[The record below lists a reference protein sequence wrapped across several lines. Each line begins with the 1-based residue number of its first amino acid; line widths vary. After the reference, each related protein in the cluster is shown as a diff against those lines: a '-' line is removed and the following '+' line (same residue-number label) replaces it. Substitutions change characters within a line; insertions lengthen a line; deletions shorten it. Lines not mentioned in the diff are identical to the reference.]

1 MPQDLLVVRHDGVAM
16 MAAWFLAV
24 YAIYVKTLVIRR
36 VRASDREVG
45 LGWWMGGALTVGTG
59 IWAQSLVSM
68 LSRELPIKV
77 GYLPAVIL
85 AAWLPAV
92 LISAVLIW
100 SVSRVRPSLLSRWCA
115 GLFGAAGFCLLTYL
129 NVAAMV
135 LQPGVQWDPMLML
148 CAFLVMLVG
157 SVLASGMLR
166 RELLQEGHFWRQVQV
181 ALVLGSA
188 VHLAQLTM
196 LESAGVVVGTV
207 CLSAHQLSG
216 AYLDFLVVMVSCV
229 LLAAVQLGTM
239 LDTRL
244 RYQQAQ
250 LVSSLKQAHTDL
262 AVAAQRDTLTGLL
275 NRAGFEQHLGEV
287 LQAVGE
293 SGEVPSTRLAV
304 MRINL
309 DGFRALVNTYGHA
322 LGDNLLRQVAKRL
335 LVLVRNTDAPARGD
349 GEEFL
354 LLLRSMPDQHAVA
367 QLAHRIGLAVSQPC
381 VVNGEDVTI
390 TCSIGIALY
399 PDSVTV
405 HQLIGHANDAMLA
418 ASKSGGGVYCLHEPG
433 MDISGAQQVEMQR
446 DLRYA
451 IQRGELMLH
460 FQPKLDAAASTLVG
474 VEALLRWTHPQRG
487 PVSPVDFI
495 PVAERFGL
503 IGELGQWVLNEACR
517 HMRLWLDAGL
527 NIPVAVNM
535 SAHQLREHDL
545 EIRVRAALARH
556 AIPADMLILEI
567 TESVAMDDIEAS
579 LRVFDMLDRI
589 GVKLSIDDFGT
600 GYSSLSYLRRLPARQ
615 LKIDRSFVRDLDHSP
630 DAQAIVE
637 AVVRLS
643 HALGM
648 TVVAEGVETEAQ
660 RQVLV
665 KLACDELQGFLFGRP
680 MADADLRTWMGA
692 HNVPIGP
699 IRLVPTEVL
708 PLEI

>member
-16 MAAWFLAV
+16 TAAWFLAV
-24 YAIYVKTLVIRR
+24 YAIYVMTLVIRR
-36 VRASDREVG
+36 VRASDRDVG
-45 LGWWMGGALTVGTG
+45 IGWWIGGALTVGTG
-59 IWAQSLVSM
+59 IWAQSFISM
-68 LSRELPIKV
+68 LSRQLPIQV
-77 GYLPAVIL
+77 GYLPAIVL

-92 LISAVLIW
+92 LICAVLIW
-100 SVSRVRPSLLSRWCA
+100 SVSRVHQPVFKRVLSGLLA
-115 GLFGAAGFCLLTYL
+115 ALGFGFLTYL
-129 NVAAMV
+129 NVSAMV
-135 LQPGVQWDPMLML
+135 LQPEVAWDPAWLL
-148 CAFLVMLVG
+148 VAFAVILVG
-157 SVLASGMLR
+157 NVLASVMLR
-166 RELLQEGHFWRQVQV
+166 RELLREAKFLNQAGV
-181 ALVLGSA
+181 AVVLGSA
-188 VHLAQLTM
+188 LHLAQLLM
-196 LESAGVVVGTV
+196 LESAGVQEGTV
-207 CLSAHQLSG
+207 CLSAQQLSG
-216 AYLDFLVVMVSCV
+216 TYLDWLVSLIGGI
-229 LLAAVQLGTM
+229 LLMGVQLGTV

-244 RYQQAQ
+244 RRQHAQ
-250 LVSSLKQAHTDL
+250 LVSSLQQAQTDL
-262 AVAAQRDTLTGLL
+262 QVAAHRDALTGLL
-275 NRAGFEQHLGEV
+275 NRPGFEHHLREV
-287 LQAVGE
+287 IQSLDE
-293 SGEVPSTRLAV
+293 SGEAPAGRLAV

-354 LLLRSMPDQHAVA
+354 LLLPNMPDQHAVA
-367 QLAHRIGLAVSQPC
+367 QLAYRIGLAVSQPC
-381 VVNGEDVTI
+381 VINGEDVTI

-405 HQLIGHANDAMLA
+405 EQLICHANEAMLA
-418 ASKSGGGVYCLHEPG
+418 ASKAGGGVYCLHEAG
-433 MDISGAQQVEMQR
+433 MDISGAKQVEMQR
-446 DLRYA
+446 ELRYA
-451 IQRGELMLH
+451 IQRGELALH
-460 FQPKLDAAASTLVG
+460 FQPKLDAVRGGLVG

-487 PVSPVDFI
+487 PVSPAEFI

-503 IGELGQWVLNEACR
+503 IGELGQWVMNEACR

-527 NIPVAVNM
+527 EIPVAVNM

-545 EIRVRAALARH
+545 ESRIRETLARH
-556 AIPADMLILEI
+556 ALPADMLILEI

-579 LRVFDMLDRI
+579 LKVFDMLDRI

-615 LKIDRSFVRDLDHSP
+615 LKIDRSFVRDLDHSA

-665 KLACDELQGFLFGRP
+665 KLACDELQGFLFAKP
-680 MADADLRTWMGA
+680 MADSDLRTWMGSQT
-692 HNVPIGP
+692 VPMAP
-699 IRLVPTEVL
+699 LHLVPA
-708 PLEI
+708 

>member
-16 MAAWFLAV
+16 TAAWFLAV
-24 YAIYVKTLVIRR
+24 YAIYVMTLVIRR
-36 VRASDREVG
+36 VRASDRDVG
-45 LGWWMGGALTVGTG
+45 IGWWIGGALTVGTG
-59 IWAQSLVSM
+59 IWAQSFISM
-68 LSRELPIKV
+68 LSRQLPIQV
-77 GYLPAVIL
+77 GYLPAIVL

-92 LISAVLIW
+92 LICAVLIW
-100 SVSRVRPSLLSRWCA
+100 SVSRVHQPVFKRVASGLLA
-115 GLFGAAGFCLLTYL
+115 ALGFGFLTYL
-129 NVAAMV
+129 NVSAMV
-135 LQPGVQWDPMLML
+135 LQPEVAWDPVWLL
-148 CAFLVMLVG
+148 VAFAVILVG
-157 SVLASGMLR
+157 NVLASVMLR
-166 RELLQEGHFWRQVQV
+166 RELLREAKFLNQAGV
-181 ALVLGSA
+181 AVVLGSA
-188 VHLAQLTM
+188 VHLAQLLM
-196 LESAGVVVGTV
+196 LESAGVQEGTV
-207 CLSAHQLSG
+207 CLSAQQLSG
-216 AYLDFLVVMVSCV
+216 TYLDWLVSLIGGI
-229 LLAAVQLGTM
+229 LLMGVQLGTV

-244 RYQQAQ
+244 RRQHAQ
-250 LVSSLKQAHTDL
+250 LVSSLQQAQTDL
-262 AVAAQRDTLTGLL
+262 QVAAHRDALTGLL
-275 NRAGFEQHLGEV
+275 NRPGFEHHLREV
-287 LQAVGE
+287 IQSLDE
-293 SGEVPSTRLAV
+293 SGGAPAGRLAV

-354 LLLRSMPDQHAVA
+354 LLLPSMPDQHAVA
-367 QLAHRIGLAVSQPC
+367 QLAYRIGLAVSQPC
-381 VVNGEDVTI
+381 VINGEDVTI

-405 HQLIGHANDAMLA
+405 EQLICHANEAMLA
-418 ASKSGGGVYCLHEPG
+418 ASKAGGGVYCLHEAG
-433 MDISGAQQVEMQR
+433 MDISGAKQVEMQR
-446 DLRYA
+446 ELRYA
-451 IQRGELMLH
+451 IQRGELALN
-460 FQPKLDAAASTLVG
+460 FQPKLDAVRGGLVG

-487 PVSPVDFI
+487 PVSPAEFI

-503 IGELGQWVLNEACR
+503 IGELGQWVMNEACR

-527 NIPVAVNM
+527 EIPVAVNM

-545 EIRVRAALARH
+545 ESRIRETLARH
-556 AIPADMLILEI
+556 ALPADMLILEI

-579 LRVFDMLDRI
+579 LKVFDMLDRI

-615 LKIDRSFVRDLDHSP
+615 LKIDRSFVRDLDHSA

-665 KLACDELQGFLFGRP
+665 KLACDELQGFLFAKP
-680 MADADLRTWMGA
+680 MADSDLRTWMGSQT
-692 HNVPIGP
+692 VPMAP
-699 IRLVPTEVL
+699 LHLVPA
-708 PLEI
+708 

>member
-1 MPQDLLVVRHDGVAM
+1 MPQDLLVVRHDGVALT
-16 MAAWFLAV
+16 AAWFLAV
-24 YAIYVKTLVIRR
+24 YAIYVMTLVIRR
-36 VRASDREVG
+36 VRASDRDVG
-45 LGWWMGGALTVGTG
+45 IGWWVGGAVTVGTG
-59 IWAQSLVSM
+59 IWAQSFIST
-68 LSRELPIKV
+68 LSRQLPIQV
-77 GYLPAVIL
+77 GYLPAVVL

-92 LISAVLIW
+92 LICAVLIW
-100 SVSRVRPSLLSRWCA
+100 SVSRVHQPVFKRALSGLLA
-115 GLFGAAGFCLLTYL
+115 ALGFGFLTYL
-129 NVAAMV
+129 NVSAMV
-135 LQPGVQWDPMLML
+135 LQPEVAWDPQWLL
-148 CAFLVMLVG
+148 AAFAVILAG
-157 SVLASGMLR
+157 NVLASVMLR
-166 RELLQEGHFWRQVQV
+166 RALLREAKFLNQAAV
-181 ALVLGSA
+181 AVVVGSA
-188 VHLAQLTM
+188 LHGAQLLM
-196 LESAGVVVGTV
+196 LESAGVPVGAV
-207 CLSAHQLSG
+207 CLSAQQLSG
-216 AYLDFLVVMVSCV
+216 AYLDWLVTLVGGI
-229 LLAAVQLGTM
+229 LLMGVQLCTI

-244 RYQQAQ
+244 RHQHAQ
-250 LVSSLKQAHTDL
+250 LVSSLQQAHTEL
-262 AVAAQRDTLTGLL
+262 EGAAHRDALTGLL
-275 NRAGFEQHLGEV
+275 NRQGFEHHLREVIQSLDEAGEPP
-287 LQAVGE
+287 AG
-293 SGEVPSTRLAV
+293 RLAV

-349 GEEFL
+349 GEEFML
-354 LLLRSMPDQHAVA
+354 LLPSMPDQHAVA
-367 QLAHRIGLAVSQPC
+367 QLAYRIGLAVSQPC
-381 VVNGEDVTI
+381 VINGEDVTI

-405 HQLIGHANDAMLA
+405 EQLIGHANEAMLA
-418 ASKSGGGVYCLHEPG
+418 ASKAGGGVYCLHEPG
-433 MDISGAQQVEMQR
+433 MDISGAKQVEMQR

-451 IQRGELMLH
+451 IQRGELALH
-460 FQPKLDAAASTLVG
+460 FQPKLDAVRGGLVG

-487 PVSPVDFI
+487 PVSPADFI

-527 NIPVAVNM
+527 EIPVAVNM

-545 EIRVRAALARH
+545 ESRIRETLARH
-556 AIPADMLILEI
+556 ALPADMLILEI

-579 LRVFDMLDRI
+579 LKVFDMLDRI

-615 LKIDRSFVRDLDHSP
+615 LKIDRSFVRDLDHSA

-665 KLACDELQGFLFGRP
+665 KLACDELQGFLFAKP
-680 MADADLRTWMGA
+680 MAESDLRTWMVA
-692 HNVPIGP
+692 QTVPMAP
-699 IRLVPTEVL
+699 IHLVPA
-708 PLEI
+708 